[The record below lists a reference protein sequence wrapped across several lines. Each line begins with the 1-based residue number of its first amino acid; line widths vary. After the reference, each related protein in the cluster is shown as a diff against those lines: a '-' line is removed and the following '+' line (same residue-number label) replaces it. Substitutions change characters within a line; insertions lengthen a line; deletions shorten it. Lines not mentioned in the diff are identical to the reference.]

1 MPKIKGCEQS
11 PQAVFLWGVPRSA
24 STAFEKC
31 MSQNT
36 HVEIEHEPFT
46 NDYYFSKKRRSE
58 RYGDNQ
64 NLIDYDGNDL
74 IKLKLDICEKKIL
87 FIKELAFQGL
97 HFISDEILASSRHA
111 FIINHPANVINSLHK
126 LKPNFT
132 EEEFGYIPIKV
143 IFDKVTQELNHKP
156 TVINTIRFR
165 QNPSLIVNKF
175 CEEIGI
181 KFDCSMLHWDNGRLR
196 EWENYE
202 SESQS
207 KWHKTL
213 EKSNTI
219 IPWKNIEDNPV
230 FISKEKEFEFIKAIE
245 IYEALSLFQF

>member
-1 MPKIKGCEQS
+1 MPEIKGCEQS
-11 PQAVFLWGVPRSA
+11 PQVVFLWGVPRSA

-36 HVEIEHEPFT
+36 QVEIEHEPFT
-46 NDYYFSKKRRSE
+46 NDYYFSQKRRSN

-64 NLIDYDGNDL
+64 NLIDYDGNNL
-74 IKLKLDICEKKIL
+74 IKLKLDICKKKIL

-97 HFISDEILASSRHA
+97 HFISDEILASSRNA
-111 FIINHPANVINSLHK
+111 FIINNPTNVINSLHK
-126 LKPNFT
+126 LKPDFT

-156 TVINTIRFR
+156 IVINTIRFR
-165 QNPSLIVNKF
+165 QNPDLILNKF

-181 KFDCSMLHWDNGRLR
+181 KFHGSMLHWDNGKLR
-196 EWENYE
+196 EWKNHE

-219 IPWKNIEDNPV
+219 IPWVNIKDNPV
-230 FISKEKEFEFIKAIE
+230 FISKEKEFEFINAIE
-245 IYEALSLFQF
+245 IYEALSLFQL